1 MVVNIRYIKTRL
13 TAEHSKKMELNIQLG
28 YCQSQRAQFVYFAYH
43 LTRTMMHQEGMQY
56 FGEAKKNPMK

>member
-1 MVVNIRYIKTRL
+1 
-13 TAEHSKKMELNIQLG
+13 MELNIQLG

-56 FGEAKKNPMK
+56 FDDGKKPYEIIAGAQQSTSH